1 MSASNERLVNA
12 AVLGDRDAFEAFIM
26 RNGPSILRYAHNM
39 LSDDEVAATIVR
51 DAFVT
56 AWERLDSVG
65 RGVSPR
71 TWLYAL
77 TTHEITAL
85 QIGHGGEVDMPTERP
100 NGCERSNVSSALA
113 DLSQRQRT
121 AWLLHEVQGLPL
133 AEVGWILGCTCDAAR
148 VHLTRA
154 KAALREGLSA
164 DGTAT
169 VR

>member
-1 MSASNERLVNA
+1 MSASDERLVNA

-26 RNGPSILRYAHNM
+26 RNGPSILRYAQNM

-65 RGVSPR
+65 PGVSPR

-77 TTHEITAL
+77 TTYEITAL
-85 QIGHGGEVDMPTERP
+85 QIGHGEVDVPTERP
-100 NGCERSNVSSALA
+100 TGCERSHVSSALA

-121 AWLLHEVQGLPL
+121 AWLLHEVEGLPL
-133 AEVGWILGCTCDAAR
+133 AEVGWILGCTCDTAR
-148 VHLTRA
+148 AHLTRA

-164 DGTAT
+164 GGTAT